1 MLAEVG
7 LIEKAKEYLDV
18 ILAKRDFYG
27 PLKSNLYFISH
38 VRYLNERISKMSTW
52 KVKKVPEEGV
62 FSQVKNF
69 FGKIPVGLASNTFYQ
84 HLHRPDSEQTGF
96 EGPYLDEPERVSEH
110 PAASEFHQS
119 YNPNQSYNPEI
130 EDYRSPPES
139 VHPQSTPRFEESE
152 EGYEQRT
159 NFLSP

>member
-1 MLAEVG
+1 MLIYANMLAEVG

-52 KVKKVPEEGV
+52 KVKKVPEEGAGV

-84 HLHRPDSEQTGF
+84 HLTRPE
-96 EGPYLDEPERVSEH
+96 
-110 PAASEFHQS
+110 A
-119 YNPNQSYNPEI
+119 
-130 EDYRSPPES
+130 
-139 VHPQSTPRFEESE
+139 EE
-152 EGYEQRT
+152 T
-159 NFLSP
+159 NFEAPY